1 MEPRQFSACY
11 EPLTVA
17 EMRIVHAICAG
28 YTSYSEMAEV
38 TGRKPRTIATHLST
52 IYAKLGVRNTAALVL
67 YALRAGWFDEYG
79 RQVVACCSN

>member
-1 MEPRQFSACY
+1 
-11 EPLTVA
+11 
-17 EMRIVHAICAG
+17 MRIVQAICAG
-28 YTSYSEMAEV
+28 YTSYSEMAEA

-79 RQVVACCSN
+79 RQVVAVSKAIP